1 MNAAIFRYGFSVLA
15 LVVPVLTWAQ
25 GTGSAPLPPTP
36 PSAGLSES
44 GQLKLTLPELQARL
58 ALTAQQQPL
67 WAGFEARVDAY
78 VGLYYREKPVQP
90 SLDLA
95 ATQQLTQWFGQQ
107 QNRLAALEDVEVV
120 AKALYASL
128 DPAQQQIANQF
139 MLGILPGF
147 APVTSGPG
155 VAQEQRRKPG
165 SGAGRGRG
173 MGAGV

>member
-1 MNAAIFRYGFSVLA
+1 
-15 LVVPVLTWAQ
+15 
-25 GTGSAPLPPTP
+25 
-36 PSAGLSES
+36 
-44 GQLKLTLPELQARL
+44 
-58 ALTAQQQPL
+58 
-67 WAGFEARVDAY
+67 
-78 VGLYYREKPVQP
+78 
-90 SLDLA
+90 LA
-95 ATQQLTQWFGQQ
+95 ATQQLTQWLGQQ

-155 VAQEQRRKPG
+155 VAQEQRRKLG

>member
-1 MNAAIFRYGFSVLA
+1 MNAAVFRYWFSVLA

-25 GTGSAPLPPTP
+25 GTGSAPPQP
-36 PSAGLSES
+36 PSDGLPAS
-44 GQLKLTLPELQARL
+44 GQLKLTLPELQTRL
-58 ALTAQQQPL
+58 AMTAQQQPL

-95 ATQQLTQWFGQQ
+95 ATQQLTQWLGQQ

-155 VAQEQRRKPG
+155 VAQEQRRKLG